1 MAVFYRK
8 VFLYMERERVKG
20 FLSVIVPVYK
30 VEQYLDRCVESIV
43 NQTYRHLE
51 IILVDDGSPDRCPE
65 LCDQWA
71 KRDTRIKVIHKENG
85 GLSDARNTGIKA
97 AKGEYLAFVDS
108 DDYIDREMYETMLD
122 AIDRTDVGMACC
134 GRYVVRGNAQIP
146 ECCAERETI
155 FMAVDAIREL
165 LLGGAVEEA
174 VWDKVYRAEL
184 FEGLQFPVGEIN
196 EDIVIMP
203 ALLDRAER
211 VVHVGKS
218 FYYYWQNGSS
228 ITRSAYS
235 LKKRVMLKHLD
246 DLKRYLEEN
255 WRELLPCFDA
265 LQGRYCQS
273 ILYLLL
279 DNKTVLQEYRKDYE
293 EFYSRFRQSFKNMCR
308 LVPVSRMERIK
319 GYLIY
324 YRLYYLVH
332 AIKKRRL

>member
-1 MAVFYRK
+1 
-8 VFLYMERERVKG
+8 MENGKDKG
-20 FLSVIVPVYK
+20 LLSVIVPVYK

-43 NQTYRHLE
+43 SQTYHNLE

-85 GLSDARNTGIKA
+85 GAADARNIGIRVA
-97 AKGEYLAFVDS
+97 TGEYLAFVDS
-108 DDYIDREMYETMLD
+108 DDYIEREMYETML
-122 AIDRTDVGMACC
+122 AAMGRTDSGIACC
-134 GRYVVRGNAQIP
+134 GRYVVRGSLQIP
-146 ECCAERETI
+146 KHCMDRETV
-155 FMAVDAIREL
+155 FTAVDALREM

-196 EDIVIMP
+196 EDIVIIP
-203 ALLDRAER
+203 ALLNRAGR

-218 FYYYWQNGSS
+218 FYYYWQNSS
-228 ITRSAYS
+228 SVTRSAYS

-255 WRELLPCFDA
+255 CRELLPCFDA

-273 ILYLLL
+273 VLYLLL
-279 DNKTVLQEYRKDYE
+279 DNKTVLQAYRKDYE
-293 EFYSRFRQSFKNMCR
+293 EFYSRFKQSFKNMCR
-308 LVPVSRMERIK
+308 LAPVSRTERIK
-319 GYLIY
+319 GWMIYL
-324 YRLYYLVH
+324 RLYYVLH
-332 AIKKRRL
+332 KLKKRLEK